1 MNGQNLSG
9 QTLGQ
14 YELKEL
20 IGRGGMGAVYRGY
33 QPALDRS
40 VAIKVMSLS
49 VVNEPGYA
57 ERFNRE
63 AKIVASLEHPQIVP
77 LYDYGISGDV
87 SYVVMRLLTGG
98 SLEDRMRRGERLSLT
113 EIATLLRQITAALEY
128 AHSRGLIHRDIK
140 PSNVMF
146 DGRGDAYLVD
156 FGIAKLLQ
164 SSQVLTTHTALLGTP
179 SYMAPEQWMD
189 QDLTPAADQY
199 ALGILTYQLLTGELP
214 FEATTPYALMNK
226 HINQAPPSPQVLRP
240 DVPENV
246 AAVVQRA
253 IAKAPADRFPTVTAY
268 ATVFETATK
277 DREADLK
284 TTPISLPISARTKP
298 APTAAVTDQLPQT
311 RSQRRPPSRGLI
323 TGVAV
328 LALIGVIVVLLQSI
342 GQPPAAPVT
351 PTEIAALLVTEEA
364 TAERTAEAL
373 AAEVTATV
381 EPTAAEM
388 PLTRTPRPTFTPVP
402 PSRTPRPT
410 HTATDTTE
418 TNLTPTL
425 TGYQNFTQGM
435 QAFDSGDNE
444 TAITY
449 FTQTLALDPGYVDAY
464 YFRGVAHYYTA
475 QLDAALSDYNQ
486 TLALKPDYL
495 DVYANR
501 AQVQYEL
508 GDYPAAL
515 TDIDAALAIYEENP
529 GAHYLR
535 AQIQLQLDDPQAA
548 LVDFTRVL
556 ELDLTWT
563 GVYYERGWVYF
574 GVQEYEAALSDFEA
588 ILATDPQNI
597 EILHATAEAQ
607 DALEDKEDALET
619 FEDALDIDEYDSYAV
634 RRSADLFYDLER
646 WDEARDYYEWYIELV
661 GDATESYVR
670 ERLTTIEDMSARGSE
685 ETGK

>member
-33 QPALDRS
+33 QPTLDRS

-240 DVPENV
+240 DVPQNV

-268 ATVFETATK
+268 AAVFETATK

-298 APTAAVTDQLPQT
+298 APTAAATDQLPQT
-311 RSQRRPPSRGLI
+311 RPQRRPQSRGLI

-351 PTEIAALLVTEEA
+351 PTEIAAVLVTEEA
-364 TAERTAEAL
+364 TAESTAEAL
-373 AAEVTATV
+373 AAATAAV
-381 EPTAAEM
+381 EP
-388 PLTRTPRPTFTPVP
+388 PSTRTPRPTFTPVP

-410 HTATDTTE
+410 QTSTGTD
-418 TNLTPTL
+418 LTPTL

-444 TAITY
+444 AAIAY
-449 FTQTLALDPGYVDAY
+449 FTQTIALDPGYVDAY
-464 YFRGVAHYYTA
+464 YFRGVAYYYTA
-475 QLDAALSDYNQ
+475 RLNAALRDYTQ

-495 DVYANR
+495 DAYANR

-508 GDYPAAL
+508 GAYAAAL
-515 TDIDAALAIYEENP
+515 TDIDASLDIYEENS

-535 AQIQLQLDDPQAA
+535 AQIQLQLSNPTEA
-548 LVDFTRVL
+548 LADFTRVL
-556 ELDLTWT
+556 EIDPEWT
-563 GVYYERGWVYF
+563 GVHAERGWVYF
-574 GVQEYEAALSDFEA
+574 DQGDYAAALNDFEA
-588 ILATDPQNI
+588 YLATDPQNI
-597 EILHATAEAQ
+597 DALHAKAEAQ
-607 DALEDKEDALET
+607 DALEDKEAALAT
-619 FEDALDIDEYDSYAV
+619 FGVTLALDDYDSYAL
-634 RRSADLFYDLER
+634 RRSGDLLYDLQR
-646 WDEARDYYEWYIELV
+646 WDEAVAMYERYLQID
-661 GDATESYVR
+661 GDASESYVR
-670 ERLTTIEDMSARGSE
+670 ERLITIEDMSARGSE